1 MTHSWSQ
8 GSSPIRPGV
17 QNWRRSGR
25 CGRKVVRRR
34 RGWQLRPEETVS
46 LELFSKFTWVGSGR
60 YMIDS
65 MRTVG
70 SEGPGEGA
78 AKDRVMLDR
87 TF

>member
-1 MTHSWSQ
+1 M
-8 GSSPIRPGV
+8 
-17 QNWRRSGR
+17 
-25 CGRKVVRRR
+25 RRR

-78 AKDRVMLDR
+78 AKELSEGESEGMCQGQG
-87 TF
+87 